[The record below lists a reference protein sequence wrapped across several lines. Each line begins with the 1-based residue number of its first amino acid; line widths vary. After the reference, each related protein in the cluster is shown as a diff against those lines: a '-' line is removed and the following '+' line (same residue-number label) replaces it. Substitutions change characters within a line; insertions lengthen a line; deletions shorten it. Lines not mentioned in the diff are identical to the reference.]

1 MILMLKSSSSIITIV
16 LRYIYYCYLQQA
28 NVSKYRV
35 SLRLLGELVISGVFP
50 KLPEGIKMLHTV
62 LSNIVNADKE
72 SHSYVPVIISFARHC
87 GEDFAGFTSR
97 KQRLLAE
104 KHKVVF
110 PKCHIVSADDQVAI
124 NQLLL
129 SYYKSLAGHLVAAHK
144 DLHNREKQNR
154 QTLMVHV

>member
-1 MILMLKSSSSIITIV
+1 MLKSSSSIITIV
-16 LRYIYYCYLQQA
+16 WKYIYYCLLQQA

-62 LSNIVNADKE
+62 LTNIVNSDKE

-87 GEDFAGFTSR
+87 GEDFARFTSR

-124 NQLLL
+124 NQLLV
-129 SYYKSLAGHLVAAHK
+129 SYYKSLAGHLVKAHK

-154 QTLMVHV
+154 QTLMV